1 MKDISSI
8 YQRLVFV
15 PTVLMD
21 YTTGSTIA
29 TTKKIESLET
39 ENLDGKIIASKLLV
53 NQNAANASL
62 QS

>member
-1 MKDISSI
+1 
-8 YQRLVFV
+8 
-15 PTVLMD
+15 MD

-53 NQNAANASL
+53 NQYAANASL
-62 QS
+62 IS